1 MSSPNKSF
9 QAVKSLCWT
18 AALYQRGPNDTS
30 GHQRDQE
37 WRADVRRAR
46 GWAQLS
52 EALPIG
58 HPLRRLVDARLF

>member
-1 MSSPNKSF
+1 MSSIPTSF
-9 QAVKSLCWT
+9 HAVKALCWS
-18 AALYQRGPNDTS
+18 AAIYQRGPNDTS

-58 HPLRRLVDARLF
+58 HPLRRMVDARVF